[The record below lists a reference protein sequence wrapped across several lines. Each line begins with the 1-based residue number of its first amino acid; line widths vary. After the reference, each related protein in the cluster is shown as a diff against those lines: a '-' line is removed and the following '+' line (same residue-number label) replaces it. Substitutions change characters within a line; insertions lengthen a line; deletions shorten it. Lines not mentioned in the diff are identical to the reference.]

1 MTAPAKTILPDN
13 VLVRPLA
20 AGEPVTYWR
29 LGATSQARYDVPDQ
43 PMKGEMDPFFFLTKH
58 KNFIPHEYPCRTQFA
73 AERRGRRPQP
83 MSEPAMERVWLP
95 FASPRVDLSGFWF
108 RPTVIGTW
116 AETSIDC
123 DASGEAILR
132 LRTCGGAILFVNGQ
146 EIGWTAPYGRNL
158 ESAEEFAARLK
169 AGRNDI
175 RIWFDDLA
183 ERDARYYFQLDYVA
197 GPTAAHALPIPVD
210 ASIADRMEAAL
221 GSMRF
226 DRATY
231 DDGEVALISDVALP
245 SDARV
250 TVAIEGDFMS
260 IEEPVHL
267 ELTMKAGALRLPV
280 AWASDLPAD
289 FRHFNVML
297 EIGGY
302 AVSRVYGV
310 EICHATRQGAAP
322 ADLLRRIDEA
332 LNEVAEHAE
341 MDTVCALARLATW
354 RRGERTDAMIAASLP
369 AIEDC
374 HDCAD
379 FILEPLLWSRAVY
392 ARDMDPALVARI
404 DAAILGYRYWM
415 DEPGNDVQ
423 WYFSENHALLFHT
436 AAYLAGHILPEARF
450 VRSGRLGA
458 EQSEVGG
465 GRVRAWLDHFEQ
477 WEMAEFNSAPYFP
490 IDLKGLC
497 TLYALAPDADIRDR
511 AGKAIIRLLEIIARS
526 AHHGQMTGAQGR
538 SYEHTLRASRSL
550 ELSGI
555 CRMVWGKGSYGMRF
569 HALPQLALCLRDHG
583 LTVPAELSAIASVS
597 GDEHWEWVFAQGQ
610 DRFAR
615 LYHYKTRAYAMGTAA
630 AYRWNQWG
638 YQETAIQMRLGQN
651 PDAQIWI
658 NHPGEVLQSGY
669 GRPSYWGG
677 SGTLPR
683 VHQYRGLAVV
693 VFDCFV
699 EQPGFTHAWFPR
711 GMFSASRLDDT
722 LALAEA
728 DDAFA
733 LIRTSGQITEVA
745 SGPTA
750 GNELRVAGHK
760 ATWIVRLGDRASSG
774 SLEAFA
780 ARFGSLTARDGDN
793 GALIVDDPDYGE
805 VRFDDNGTA
814 RAEGRIVDPS
824 VWTVQGQA
832 TRLDAGQR

>member
-1 MTAPAKTILPDN
+1 MTAPAKSTHPGH
-13 VLVRPLA
+13 VLHRPLA

-29 LGATSQARYDVPDQ
+29 LSGTSEARYDVPDQ

-73 AERRGRRPQP
+73 AERRGKRPQP
-83 MSEPAMERVWLP
+83 GSEADMERVWLP

-123 DASGEAILR
+123 AASGDATLR
-132 LRTCGGAILFVNGQ
+132 LRTCGGAILFVNGR
-146 EIGWTAPYGRNL
+146 EIGWMAPYGRNL
-158 ESAEEFAARLK
+158 ETAEHFATQLE

-183 ERDARYYFQLDYVA
+183 ERDARYYFQLDYVS
-197 GPTAAHALPIPVD
+197 GPAATHALPLPVD
-210 ASIADRMEAAL
+210 APVADRMEAAL
-221 GSMRF
+221 DSMRF
-226 DRATY
+226 ERATY
-231 DDGEVALISDVALP
+231 DDGEVALVSGVALP
-245 SDARV
+245 ADARV
-250 TVAIEGDFMS
+250 TAVIEGDFMS
-260 IEEPVHL
+260 IDEPL
-267 ELTMKAGALRLPV
+267 RREFTLKAGATRLPI
-280 AWASDLPAD
+280 ANANDLPAD
-289 FRHFNVML
+289 FRHFKVTL
-297 EIGGY
+297 EIGGF
-302 AVSRVYGV
+302 AVSRVFGV
-310 EICHATRQGAAP
+310 EICHATQQGTAP
-322 ADLLRRIDEA
+322 ADLAARIDEA
-332 LNEVAEHAE
+332 LNQVAEHAE
-341 MDTVCALARLATW
+341 MDTVCALARLSTG
-354 RRGERTDAMIAASLP
+354 RGGDKTDRMIAASLP

-379 FILEPLLWSRAVY
+379 FILVPLLWSRAAY
-392 ARDMDPALVARI
+392 ARDIDPALVERI

-436 AAYLAGHILPEARF
+436 AAYLAGYILPEARF
-450 VRSGRLGA
+450 ERSGRTGA
-458 EQSEVGG
+458 QQSAVGAQ
-465 GRVRAWLDHFEQ
+465 RVRAWLDHFEQ

-497 TLYALAPDADIRDR
+497 ALYALAPDADIRGR
-511 AGKAIIRLLEIIARS
+511 AGKAIVRLLEIIARS

-555 CRMVWGKGSYGMRF
+555 CRMIWGAGNYGMRF

-583 LTVPAELSAIASVS
+583 MEIPGELAAIASVA
-597 GDEHWEWVFAQGQ
+597 GDEHWEWIFAQGQ

-615 LYHYKTRAYAMGTAA
+615 LYHYKTRDYAIGTAA
-630 AYRWNQWG
+630 AYRWTQWG
-638 YQETAIQMRLGQN
+638 YQETVIQLRLGRD

-683 VHQYRGLAVV
+683 VHQYRGLALV
-693 VFDCFV
+693 VFDCSD
-699 EQPGFTHAWFPR
+699 EQPDFTHAWFPK
-711 GMFSASRLDDT
+711 GKFSSSRLEGP

-728 DDAFA
+728 DDAFVLLRA
-733 LIRTSGQITEVA
+733 SAPLVEVA

-750 GNELRVAGHK
+750 GNELRVAGRK
-760 ATWIVRLGDRASSG
+760 STWIVRLGDRASCG
-774 SLEAFA
+774 SLDAFA
-780 ARFGSLTARDGDN
+780 ARFGALALCAGEDG
-793 GALIVDDPDYGE
+793 GLIVDDPDYGE
-805 VRFDDNGTA
+805 VRFGDNGAVT
-814 RAEGRIVDPS
+814 AEGRTVDPS
-824 VWTVQGQA
+824 EWTIGGQA
-832 TRLDAGQR
+832 TRLASGQV